1 MARID
6 KYQPETGGF
15 RARLAADWLE
25 ADIGAI
31 IAVSLDTNG
40 RVVKGAGTQGIVG
53 ICVLQNFSRTKAGD
67 QVDVMTSGELVEVTG
82 LTGQAAGKKMYMAA
96 NGTISAT
103 VPGAGVNGYKLG
115 QIVEADRLV
124 VRFQEMQ
131 GA

>member
-6 KYQPETGGF
+6 KYQPEVGGF

-31 IAVSLDTNG
+31 IGVSLDANG

-53 ICVLQNFSRTKAGD
+53 VCVLQNKNRTKAGD
-67 QVDVMTSGELVEVTG
+67 QVDVMTAGELVDVAG
-82 LTGQAAGKKMYMAA
+82 LTGQGAGKKMYMTSA
-96 NGTISAT
+96 GVISAT

-115 QIVEADRLV
+115 QMVESDRLV
-124 VRFQEMQ
+124 LRFQEMQ
-131 GA
+131 G